1 MHLKIFF
8 FLSLNKSLIDDI
20 ASSMKNYTSLNNT
33 VLDAAQIPKHR
44 HWSFI
49 RWGFSSKRQNRK
61 TRIQGRINLEILF
74 VCISPS
80 ALLLAWWWSASLL
93 QIVPPPDA
101 HPAAITPPV
110 LAGKEPQRASRLN
123 LVELALSLW
132 KYEFTGTQKPKLN
145 KNSCSWLRNL
155 DITFAEQKHN
165 QFINHNWKVLWF
177 MQEGRLECKCR
188 RGWAIIDFKNV
199 N

>member
-1 MHLKIFF
+1 MTLPHPWRIILLLTIPCLMLHKSPNTGTEVLSDGVFHLKDKTEKPGYKEGLIWKFCLF
-8 FLSLNKSLIDDI
+8 AFL
-20 ASSMKNYTSLNNT
+20 
-33 VLDAAQIPKHR
+33 
-44 HWSFI
+44 
-49 RWGFSSKRQNRK
+49 
-61 TRIQGRINLEILF
+61 
-74 VCISPS
+74 
-80 ALLLAWWWSASLL
+80 
-93 QIVPPPDA
+93 PPPFYWLDGGLQVSCRLFL
-101 HPAAITPPV
+101 PPMLTQQRSTPPV

-132 KYEFTGTQKPKLN
+132 KDEFTGTQKPKLN